1 MYCTACGKEIE
12 PGARFCNH
20 CGAPIESQMNESA
33 GNSFEKTVPL
43 NTSGA
48 ASSENAPVTSASSKR
63 TPLSR
68 NAKIG
73 IAIGAVV
80 IIVLVII
87 ALVFLL
93 PNQSQDNSTPTESE
107 TKTTVIDRTQSQ
119 DQSQDQNS
127 GQSSSQD
134 TASDADASESS
145 SQSGTASDAYNESS
159 IEGYTLYTN
168 GRFGYSIAY
177 PNYYLVP
184 YVSENGSGITIEDN
198 NDEEIRIDVWG
209 NNNSAGETLDERFT
223 SLVETVGIEG
233 YTASGDT
240 WYVYSYE
247 ANGRVI
253 YTKEYVGSG
262 SIATMSISYPR
273 SMSSV
278 GDALVEAVA
287 PTFEPGDTSV
297 AH

>member
-1 MYCTACGKEIE
+1 MYCTTCGKEIE

-43 NTSGA
+43 NTSDA
-48 ASSENAPVTSASSKR
+48 ASSENAPVASASSKR

-73 IAIGAVV
+73 IAIGVV
-80 IIVLVII
+80 AIVVLVII

-107 TKTTVIDRTQSQ
+107 TKTTVIDRTQPQ

-145 SQSGTASDAYNESS
+145 SQAVQLLMRIANPQLKVIPS
-159 IEGYTLYTN
+159 ILMGVLV
-168 GRFGYSIAY
+168 IA
-177 PNYYLVP
+177 LRIL
-184 YVSENGSGITIEDN
+184 ITILFPMFQKMDQGLPSKITTMTKLESMYG
-198 NDEEIRIDVWG
+198 EITILR
-209 NNNSAGETLDERFT
+209 E
-223 SLVETVGIEG
+223 
-233 YTASGDT
+233 
-240 WYVYSYE
+240 
-247 ANGRVI
+247 
-253 YTKEYVGSG
+253 KH
-262 SIATMSISYPR
+262 
-273 SMSSV
+273 SMSVS
-278 GDALVEAVA
+278 
-287 PTFEPGDTSV
+287 
-297 AH
+297 

>member
-1 MYCTACGKEIE
+1 MYG
-12 PGARFCNH
+12 
-20 CGAPIESQMNESA
+20 
-33 GNSFEKTVPL
+33 
-43 NTSGA
+43 
-48 ASSENAPVTSASSKR
+48 
-63 TPLSR
+63 
-68 NAKIG
+68 
-73 IAIGAVV
+73 
-80 IIVLVII
+80 
-87 ALVFLL
+87 
-93 PNQSQDNSTPTESE
+93 
-107 TKTTVIDRTQSQ
+107 
-119 DQSQDQNS
+119 
-127 GQSSSQD
+127 
-134 TASDADASESS
+134 
-145 SQSGTASDAYNESS
+145 
-159 IEGYTLYTN
+159 
-168 GRFGYSIAY
+168 
-177 PNYYLVP
+177 
-184 YVSENGSGITIEDN
+184 
-198 NDEEIRIDVWG
+198 G